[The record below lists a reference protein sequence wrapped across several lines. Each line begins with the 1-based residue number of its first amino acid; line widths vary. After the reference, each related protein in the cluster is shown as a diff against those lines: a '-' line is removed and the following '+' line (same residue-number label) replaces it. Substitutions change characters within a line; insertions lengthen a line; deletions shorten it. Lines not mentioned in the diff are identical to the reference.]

1 MTRLLLVEDDSSLG
15 QTLSERLTEE
25 GYTVVWAHSC
35 EGAIQKFLENSIDL
49 VLLDI
54 GLPDGSGFSVARAVR
69 EKNSTPLIFL
79 TAMNSAEFRLE
90 GFEIGADDYIPK
102 PFHLRELLLR
112 VSRVLEAKGIRK
124 TIEAGKI
131 SIDPDSFSII
141 LPNGELS
148 QPAVRDF
155 ELLKLLIMSA
165 PRVLSR
171 EELHQ
176 KLWPEDSESST
187 FRSIDNA
194 VLRLRTIFRKISDEE
209 YIRSVRGVGYQW
221 VGEKT

>member
-1 MTRLLLVEDDSSLG
+1 MTRLLLVEDDTSLG
-15 QTLSERLTEE
+15 QTLSERLMEE
-25 GYTVVWAHSC
+25 GYTVVWVQSC
-35 EGAIQKFLENSIDL
+35 NGAIQKFFEDSIDL

-54 GLPDGSGFSVARAVR
+54 GLPDGSGFAVARAVR
-69 EKNSTPLIFL
+69 EKNSAPLIFL
-79 TAMNSAEFRLE
+79 TAMNSAEYRLE

-112 VSRVLEAKGIRK
+112 ISRVLEAKGIRK

-131 SIDPDSFSII
+131 SIDPASLSIL
-141 LPNGELS
+141 LPNGEVV

-155 ELLKLLIMSA
+155 ELLKLLMTSA

-176 KLWPEDSESST
+176 KLWPEDTESST

-194 VLRLRTIFRKISDEE
+194 VLRLRAIFRTFSGEE

-221 VGEKT
+221 VYEKT